1 MFKQILLLFLFLNI
15 QLFADRG
22 FLGKEGIVDIGTKEI
37 SKEIEV
43 PAQYVQSDPITKIV
57 PNEIVYKEREQS
69 ELFDC
74 EIDFLGTKTCP
85 IATTDCPSFEEF
97 TLGYSQKHTT
107 VKYPEKLCGSNEIKV
122 GNKCYLD
129 NDKNGLRDEFFYT
142 EKTVHSYGNSISRT
156 TVNRYHNETLAP
168 FSEVYFLVSSGNTC
182 DPDLTY
188 YQGFINGTSVF
199 SGNTCSARNTG
210 WRHSFT
216 NNTGNIINAQIRTYS
231 YHTWKGWDTYSI
243 YYKIRL
249 LNKPFPLGYKKET
262 NGSIIYLYKEAVCP
276 ANTTLQAD
284 GKCKMQ
290 YDWYSYHCPTDTNI
304 YTNPWIVRNPGK
316 DCGNPTCTNSS
327 TPPSNNC
334 VRVNYTCP
342 LDSNQMCGKT
352 VNNNVDCG
360 TGYIYKDYRCVR
372 EEPYCGEYTYNAAKD
387 ICENIQ
393 QNNKKCLNSNETY
406 DLELNKCVS
415 QNPVCL
421 NGSKWNDTTGMC
433 EDDFEVACKQEG
445 YVFNKT
451 SGLCEN
457 KSIPICPEQYRYD
470 TTLSACVGE
479 MTFCAPDE
487 VLNEETKM
495 CEKNVCGTHSTINS
509 NGRCETSAL
518 CNGTLT
524 ASGTC
529 IPSNIIK

>member
-1 MFKQILLLFLFLNI
+1 
-15 QLFADRG
+15 
-22 FLGKEGIVDIGTKEI
+22 
-37 SKEIEV
+37 
-43 PAQYVQSDPITKIV
+43 
-57 PNEIVYKEREQS
+57 
-69 ELFDC
+69 
-74 EIDFLGTKTCP
+74 
-85 IATTDCPSFEEF
+85 
-97 TLGYSQKHTT
+97 
-107 VKYPEKLCGSNEIKV
+107 LCGSNEIKV

-129 NDKNGLRDEFFYT
+129 NDRNNIKDIFLSNQYSFYRGGS
-142 EKTVHSYGNSISRT
+142 SYPAGWGGILSSYHINVGNYT
-156 TVNRYHNETLAP
+156 FTFYAP
-168 FSEVYFLVSSGNTC
+168 VSGNYTFRAQV
-182 DPDLTY
+182 DNQYNL
-188 YQGFINGTSVF
+188 SL
-199 SGNTCSARNTG
+199 
-210 WRHSFT
+210 
-216 NNTGNIINAQIRTYS
+216 NNTTILSGANWQSIQSTSRYLAQGTHTIRFN
-231 YHTWKGWDTYSI
+231 TWNHSGPQGAALVIYGTDGKMLWNTRQGQIPTVICPNGYSI
-243 YYKIRL
+243 DGYNCYK
-249 LNKPFPLGYKKET
+249 NSY
-262 NGSIIYLYKEAVCP
+262 CP

-421 NGSKWNDTTGMC
+421 NGSKWNDTTGVC

-495 CEKNVCGTHSTINS
+495 CEKNLCGSYSTINS